1 MAFTGVAHVQSLGK
15 YTVRITGLSL
25 AGQSSGIIGLNG
37 DTGADVQL
45 PASFPS
51 GPDAAAIAQGLDMTD
66 LCECRIHDFSIGGAA
81 NSHRHQNQT
90 LNPFRITIV
99 NDVGAASA
107 DYDIYVQY
115 LHSLIR

>member
-1 MAFTGVAHVQSLGK
+1 MAFTGVANIKSIGPNI
-15 YTVRITGLSL
+15 VRITGLSL
-25 AGQSSGIIGLNG
+25 AGQASGIIGLNG

-45 PASFPS
+45 PASFNPQA
-51 GPDAAAIAQGLDMTD
+51 GGNLDLTD
-66 LCECRIHDFSIGGAA
+66 LVECRIHDFSVGGAQ

-107 DYDIYVQY
+107 DYDIYIQY
-115 LHSLIR
+115 FHSMMR